1 MLHCFIC
8 EVWLESAVYH
18 TASKIAKFCILNR
31 WRSSFLI
38 FLYYTFICVY
48 YFYQIVA
55 REKTGNAASA
65 PLSISVSLNDV
76 NDNAPKLPMIP
87 PLTVQAGETKQ
98 PVIKV
103 SSYKKHLN

>member
-1 MLHCFIC
+1 MSTCMY
-8 EVWLESAVYH
+8 VWFFF
-18 TASKIAKFCILNR
+18 FC
-31 WRSSFLI
+31 
-38 FLYYTFICVY
+38 
-48 YFYQIVA
+48 QIVA

-65 PLSISVSLNDV
+65 PLSMSVSLNDV

-103 SSYKKHLN
+103 SRGRERRKRT